1 MDSLSPGWPDN
12 LSYLGVARTEKMGRG
27 IVAVKGTGLHRYLMV
42 RELKHDMDTGVYVV
56 DRSKGYLRAGG
67 PAVRR
72 KTRHPQPD

>member
-1 MDSLSPGWPDN
+1 MQLKEQ
-12 LSYLGVARTEKMGRG
+12 AH
-27 IVAVKGTGLHRYLMV
+27 HRDLMV

-56 DRSKGYLRAGG
+56 NRSKGYLRAGG